1 VSKYFSGL
9 SANTFLIALASLF
22 ADTSTEMLY
31 PVLPVFLT
39 ATLGASVSSVGLM
52 EGLAQATQNIV
63 QGFSGWLADK
73 LRQRKPIAI
82 LGYALAAVAKPLIGL
97 STGVAGRPRCAGP
110 RSPGVGRPVS
120 DAGGCGDVQGPYPL
134 RRCGVG
140 MGRGRC
146 RSPSAD
152 RREPSRQRREVHAGR
167 WVDSC
172 VRHA

>member
-39 ATLGASVSSVGLM
+39 ATLGASVSIVGLM
-52 EGLAQATQNIV
+52 GLAQATQNIV
-63 QGFSGWLADK
+63 EGFSRWLADK

-82 LGYALAAVAKPLIGL
+82 LGYALAAVAKPLIRL
-97 STGVAGRPRCAGP
+97 STGWPGVLGARGP

-120 DAGGCGDVQGPYPL
+120 A
-134 RRCGVG
+134 
-140 MGRGRC
+140 
-146 RSPSAD
+146 A
-152 RREPSRQRREVHAGR
+152 
-167 WVDSC
+167 
-172 VRHA
+172 